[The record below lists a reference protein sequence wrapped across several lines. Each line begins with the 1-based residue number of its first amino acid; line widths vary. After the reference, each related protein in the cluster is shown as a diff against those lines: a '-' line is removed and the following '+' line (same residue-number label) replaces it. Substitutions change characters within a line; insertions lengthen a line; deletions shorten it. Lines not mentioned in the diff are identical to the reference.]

1 MNKVIL
7 KTVGF
12 FKLYRPDV
20 PVIVFLGTF
29 AGRVFTTGF
38 SVFVIFEA
46 LFLSLFPYN
55 FVYTLN
61 SITDVT
67 EDSINKPGRPIPSGL
82 ITKNEAL
89 IWLLFLTVI
98 SVSGI
103 SLIFKGVEMFLAFL
117 IILLGFSYSM
127 PPLVIKKRA
136 LLAPVITGW
145 GVTHPLFITG
155 GTALFLFSSSVM
167 LHAIGT
173 TSLKDLTDIE
183 GDTAAGRKTISSTKG
198 IPSAITMS
206 LIFKISS
213 IILFQFTQHKIA
225 SIIPLLSIFV
235 VLHHYFYLRKDFV
248 RVIYKRTIWTTAA
261 LSVFII
267 AYVQLF

>member
-1 MNKVIL
+1 MNNVIL
-7 KTVGF
+7 KTAGF

-38 SVFVIFEA
+38 RASIIYEA
-46 LFLSLFPYN
+46 LFLALFPYN

-61 SITDVT
+61 SITDIT
-67 EDSINKPGRPIPSGL
+67 EDSINKPLRPIPSGL

-89 IWLLFLTVI
+89 IWLLFLTIV
-98 SVSGI
+98 SVTGI
-103 SLIFKGVEMFLAFL
+103 SFIFKGVEMFLAFL

-155 GTALFLFSSSVM
+155 GMTLFLFSLSVM

-183 GDTAAGRKTISSTKG
+183 GDTAAGRKTISATKG
-198 IPSAITMS
+198 IPSVIVMS
-206 LIFKISS
+206 LFFKIFS
-213 IILFQFTQHKIA
+213 IILFQFTQYRVA
-225 SIIPLLSIFV
+225 SIIPVISIFV
-235 VLHHYFYLRKDFV
+235 VLFHYFYLKKDFAK
-248 RVIYKRTIWTTAA
+248 VIYKRTIWTTAT
-261 LSVFII
+261 LSVFVILYI
-267 AYVQLF
+267 KLT